1 MKEAILMNNS
11 LNASAETAQALTDD
25 PATLLEDLVRIDS
38 VNPGLVPGAAGEAA
52 IASFTASWLE
62 SRGFEITRLESTAG
76 RPSIVAV
83 APGTGNGKSLMFNG
97 HLDTV
102 TLAGYNGAP
111 LEPKI
116 EYGRMYGRGTF
127 DMKAGIAAMMVAAAS
142 AAAQPHRG
150 DIIVALVA
158 DEEFAS
164 AGTEEVL
171 RHFTADAAIVS
182 EPSHEDI
189 VVAHRGFAWFDVT
202 VHGVA
207 AHGSRPDLGVDAIAK
222 AGRFLTGIDELARAL
237 RNGPAHPILGPGNVH
252 ASLIRGGEEISSY
265 PAECTISLER
275 RTVPGENADT
285 VEAELREILEGI
297 AATDPNFSYTLTRGL
312 ERHPFEVAS
321 NAPIVQ
327 TVLSAGESVTGKV
340 PVLRGEPFWTDAS
353 LMLEAGI
360 PGLLFGVDGGG
371 AHAATEWIELDSLD
385 RVSRILAQAATNF
398 CN

>member
-1 MKEAILMNNS
+1 MNNS
-11 LNASAETAQALTDD
+11 LNTSPETAHAIIED
-25 PATLLEDLVRIDS
+25 PAALLQDLVRIDS

-62 SRGFEITRLESTAG
+62 SRGFEITRLESTPD

-83 APGTGNGKSLMFNG
+83 APGTGNGKTLMFNG

-102 TLAGYNGAP
+102 TLAGYDGSP

-116 EYGRMYGRGTF
+116 EDGRMYGRGTF

-142 AAAQPHRG
+142 AAARPHRG

-171 RHFTADAAIVS
+171 RHFTADAAVIS

-189 VVAHRGFAWFDVT
+189 VIAHRGFAWIDVT

-207 AHGSRPDLGVDAIAK
+207 AHGSRPDLGIDAIAK
-222 AGRFLTGIDELARAL
+222 AGRFLTGIDDLARSL
-237 RNGPAHPILGPGNVH
+237 QRGPSHSILGRGSIH
-252 ASLIRGGEEISSY
+252 ASLIRGGEELSSY
-265 PAECTISLER
+265 PAQCTISVER
-275 RTVPGENADT
+275 RTVPGESADT
-285 VEAELREILEGI
+285 FESELAAILDGI
-297 AATDPNFSYTLTRGL
+297 AATDPDFRYTLARGL
-312 ERHPFEVAS
+312 ERHPFEVPSAE
-321 NAPIVQ
+321 PIVLS
-327 TVLSAGESVTGKV
+327 VLSAAEAVNGKV
-340 PVLRGEPFWTDAS
+340 PVLRGEPFWTDAA

-385 RVSRILAQAATNF
+385 RVSRILALTAVNF

>member
-1 MKEAILMNNS
+1 MKEPILMNNS
-11 LNASAETAQALTDD
+11 LSASPSTAPALTDD
-25 PATLLEDLVRIDS
+25 PATLLADLVRIDS

-52 IASFTASWLE
+52 IASFSASWLE
-62 SRGFEITRLESTAG
+62 SRGFEITRLESTPG

-83 APGTGNGKSLMFNG
+83 SSGTGTGKSLMFNG

-102 TLAGYNGAP
+102 TLAGYDGAA

-116 EYGRMYGRGTF
+116 ESGRMYGRGTF
-127 DMKAGIAAMMVAAAS
+127 DMKAGIAAMMVAAA
-142 AAAQPHRG
+142 AAAARPHRG

-164 AGTEEVL
+164 VGTEEVL

-189 VVAHRGFAWFDVT
+189 VIAHRGFVWFDVT
-202 VHGVA
+202 IHGVA
-207 AHGSRPDLGVDAIAK
+207 AHGSRPDLGIDAIAK
-222 AGRFLTGIDELARAL
+222 AGRFLTGIDGLARSL
-237 RNGPAHPILGPGNVH
+237 QNGPSHPILGAGNVH

-265 PAECTISLER
+265 PAQCIISLER
-275 RTVPGENADT
+275 RTVPGETADT
-285 VEAELREILEGI
+285 VEAELREILDGI
-297 AATDPNFSYTLTRGL
+297 AATDPGFRYALARGL
-312 ERHPFEVAS
+312 ERHPFEVPADS
-321 NAPIVQ
+321 PIVQ
-327 TVLSAGESVTGKV
+327 TVMSAGESVTGQV

-353 LMLEAGI
+353 LMLDAGI

-371 AHAATEWIELDSLD
+371 AHAATEWIELESLD
-385 RVSRILAQAATNF
+385 RVSRILARAAASF

>member
-1 MKEAILMNNS
+1 MKEPILMNNS
-11 LNASAETAQALTDD
+11 LNASPETAHALADD
-25 PATLLEDLVRIDS
+25 PATLLQNLVRIDS

-52 IASFTASWLE
+52 IASFTASWLG
-62 SRGFEITRLESTAG
+62 SRGFEITKLESTPG

-83 APGTGNGKSLMFNG
+83 APGTGNGKTLMFNG

-102 TLAGYNGAP
+102 TLAGYDGKP
-111 LEPKI
+111 LDPEIKD
-116 EYGRMYGRGTF
+116 GRMYGRGTF

-142 AAAQPHRG
+142 AAARPHRG

-189 VVAHRGFAWFDVT
+189 VIAHRGFAWFDVT

-222 AGRFLTGIDELARAL
+222 AGRFLTGIDDLARSL
-237 RNGPAHPILGPGNVH
+237 KNGPAHAILGPGNVH

-265 PAECTISLER
+265 PALCTISVER
-275 RTVPGENADT
+275 RTVPGETADT
-285 VEAELREILEGI
+285 VEAELREILDGI
-297 AATDPNFSYTLTRGL
+297 AATDPDFRYTLARGL
-312 ERHPFEVAS
+312 ERHPFEVPAD
-321 NAPIVQ
+321 APIVQ
-327 TVLSAGESVTGKV
+327 TVISAGESVTGKV
-340 PVLRGEPFWTDAS
+340 PALRGEPFWTDAA